1 MLIKLPETWPHPLVA
16 ALAML
21 VLAALDLAGAFA
33 AKEASANRSPL
44 YAGIGVLCFLLLFWV
59 YASSLQYADLAP
71 VTFGWIV
78 FLQVGVLALDRWRY
92 GARMPIGAWVA
103 VVAILVAQ
111 AYLVLAPGATGPV
124 PEQAPGL
131 ASSASGP
138 TGATGATGTA
148 AAADAGPPT
157 LQE

>member
-1 MLIKLPETWPHPLVA
+1 MLIKLPESWPHPLAA

-33 AKEASANRSPL
+33 AKEASAHRSPL

-59 YASSLQYADLAP
+59 YASSLQYAELAP

-78 FLQVGVLALDRWRY
+78 FLQVGVLVLDRWRY
-92 GARMPIGAWVA
+92 GARLPIGAWVA

-111 AYLVLAPGATGPV
+111 AYLVLAPGVTGPA
-124 PEQAPGL
+124 PDQAPGL
-131 ASSASGP
+131 ASSADVGP
-138 TGATGATGTA
+138 H
-148 AAADAGPPT
+148 T
-157 LQE
+157 LPE